1 MIDWNYERY
10 RTRDRLRA
18 PTQPIPYYPHNI
30 NLPYVYPWEDAS
42 LAILSEKLY
51 QIALQNGFIGSSSD
65 FLERF
70 SSNNGQIVR
79 GTIATFPV
87 PGSDVDFYFDEETEI
102 FYYFKATD
110 TPINVEAAGALGAT
124 IVGTNGSITY
134 LYIPVRAMPLE
145 NIIWNCGDAAEFI
158 D

>member
-1 MIDWNYERY
+1 M
-10 RTRDRLRA
+10 
-18 PTQPIPYYPHNI
+18 Q
-30 NLPYVYPWEDAS
+30 S
-42 LAILSEKLY
+42 L
-51 QIALQNGFIGSSSD
+51 
-65 FLERF
+65 
-70 SSNNGQIVR
+70 
-79 GTIATFPV
+79 FPV

-145 NIIWNCGDAAEFI
+145 NIILDCGDATEWI